1 MKPII
6 PIIAAALATG
16 AQAKIYDFGDFK
28 IDFPKQ
34 PKVRRVSNEEGRTQY
49 TQYSAVSPVA
59 WLQIV
64 QYMPMGDSNSLEERV
79 IYHRGL
85 IVGSAKSTPE
95 ISHFIFMGYPAM
107 QARFFDG
114 KDYWSEIFIY
124 TLTNTYSLAVVSG
137 NRKQSAD
144 LFNHFINSFELE
156 DEQTE
161 VRPPTSSAGRY

>member
-16 AQAKIYDFGDFK
+16 AQAKIYDFGDFQ

-59 WLQIV
+59 GLQIV

-95 ISHFIFMGYPAM
+95 ISHFIFMGYPPCKPDSSM
-107 QARFFDG
+107 ARIIG
-114 KDYWSEIFIY
+114 ARSLY
-124 TLTNTYSLAVVSG
+124 TRSQILIRWRLSAVTANNRLTCSIIS
-137 NRKQSAD
+137 
-144 LFNHFINSFELE
+144 
-156 DEQTE
+156 
-161 VRPPTSSAGRY
+161 